1 LVTASSSHS
10 VLDVAK
16 FLVHLCSFC
25 SIHAC
30 GDISVLKY
38 SMIDQTVPVKTI
50 TPTGAEKISIRV
62 VISWL
67 FMWWKINSRMTK
79 RQANSHANAVYL
91 SAQNLARTA
100 LLVD

>member
-1 LVTASSSHS
+1 MTASSSHS

-16 FLVHLCSFC
+16 FLVHLCNSY

-30 GDISVLKY
+30 GGISVLKY
-38 SMIDQTVPVKTI
+38 SIIDPTVPVETI
-50 TPTGAEKISIRV
+50 IPTGAEKMSIRI

-67 FMWWKINSRMTK
+67 FMWWKIDSRMAK
-79 RQANSHANAVYL
+79 RPTNGRANAVYL